1 MVNIE
6 YLKKNNLLENYKRFM
21 ELTEGFGWAQPIE
34 EDNDEEN
41 QEQMPNQQMQDQQM
55 QGQQMSDMTGNEQ
68 GGIPMQNDMQQGN
81 EPYGPD
87 SIGQGN
93 GMEMGDQGFGESG
106 ADINPEPGNMEFGAD
121 DEVIDVEDM
130 VQAQEKVNNKVVSV
144 GQDLGKIDARIEKLM
159 NSIES
164 MESMISNNNAEIE
177 NLKNE
182 FEKRNPTQEEKL
194 GLRSLD
200 SYPYGVTPEEYWKKK
215 SEDSNYNPYSDGNEP
230 EKEYTITK
238 NDISDVTDKE
248 MSDSFDIDDDLNQD
262 IKKIFG
268 I

>member
-34 EDNDEEN
+34 EDNDEESQEQMPN
-41 QEQMPNQQMQDQQM
+41 QQMPNQQMQDQQM
-55 QGQQMSDMTGNEQ
+55 PDMTGNEQ
-68 GGIPMQNDMQQGN
+68 GGIPMQNDMQQGS

-93 GMEMGDQGFGESG
+93 GMEMGDQGFGGSG
-106 ADINPEPGNMEFGAD
+106 ADINPEPNNMDLGAD
-121 DEVIDVEDM
+121 DEVIDVEGI
-130 VQAQEKVNNKVVSV
+130 VQAQEKANNKITSV

-164 MESMISNNNAEIE
+164 MESMINNNNAEIE

-215 SEDSNYNPYSDGNEP
+215 SEDSN
-230 EKEYTITK
+230 
-238 NDISDVTDKE
+238 
-248 MSDSFDIDDDLNQD
+248 
-262 IKKIFG
+262 
-268 I
+268 